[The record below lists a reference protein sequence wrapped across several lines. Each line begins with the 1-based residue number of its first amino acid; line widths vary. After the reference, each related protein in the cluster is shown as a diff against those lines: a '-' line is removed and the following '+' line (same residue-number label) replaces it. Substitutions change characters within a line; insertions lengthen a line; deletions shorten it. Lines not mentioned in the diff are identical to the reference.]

1 MSNTSAGTDAGDLQR
16 SILGCLLA
24 FPEERHTVEA
34 QLQERDFLGEKYR
47 TVYRYL
53 LDNPDADLVIASTAL
68 AGTVTPVELSEWMG
82 GEFLPNFLPGY
93 CRQLKELARKARLYN
108 ALSEVR
114 NQADVLTADELYDLA
129 ERTLLELA
137 TASTQEIR
145 DVKTLALKAL
155 DRLELRYKNRGKV
168 LGLDWGYR
176 GLNSL
181 TGGAHRGDMIVIAGR
196 PSMGKSAFAMNVIE
210 NMAGKGS
217 KALVFSLEMSAEQ
230 VMDRMI
236 ASHSR
241 VGLSRI
247 RNGEFADS
255 DWQAMT
261 TGVGKIGRCNIGI
274 DDSPALTLGELK
286 SRARQ
291 YKLQHGLDVVM
302 VDYMTLMK
310 TESRK
315 NESRTREVGELSRG
329 LKQLARELNVPVIVL
344 CQLNRGVMNR
354 KDTRPVMSDL
364 RDSGEI
370 EQDADVILFPYREA
384 AECQLC
390 RDGVENH
397 EHSTKSHQM
406 RAEIIIEKQRNGP
419 RNVSLPFVW
428 LGDYQRF
435 EEVVGD

>member
-1 MSNTSAGTDAGDLQR
+1 MSKTSAATEAKELQQA
-16 SILGCLLA
+16 ILGCLLA
-24 FPEERHTVEA
+24 FPEERPTIEA

-53 LDNPDADLVIASTAL
+53 LDNPDADLVIASTVL
-68 AGTVTPVELSEWMG
+68 AGTVAPVDLSEWMG

-93 CRQLKELARKARLYN
+93 CRQLKELARKSRLYN

-114 NQADVLTADELYDLA
+114 SQADVLTADEMYDLA

-155 DRLELRYKNRGKV
+155 GRLELRYKNRGKV

-176 GLNSL
+176 RLNSL
-181 TGGAHRGDMIVIAGR
+181 TGGAHSGDMIVIAGR

-255 DWQAMT
+255 DWQSMT
-261 TGVGKIGRCNIGI
+261 DGVGKLARRDIAI
-274 DDSPALTLGELK
+274 DDSPALTLAELK

-310 TESRK
+310 TENRR

-354 KDTRPVMSDL
+354 KDGRPVMSDL

-384 AECQLC
+384 AECPLC
-390 RDGVENH
+390 RDGVETR
-397 EHSTKSHQM
+397 EHSTKTHQAK
-406 RAEIIIEKQRNGP
+406 AEIIIEKQRNGP
-419 RNVSLPFVW
+419 RNVSIPFVW
-428 LGDYQRF
+428 LGEYQRF
-435 EEVVGD
+435 EEADAR